1 MLLGHEEVASC
12 DICKMFLKGVI
23 YCWIDAILM
32 HLVDPCRRDNC
43 VCEYGFEAWRC
54 NEMFYV

>member
-23 YCWIDAILM
+23 DCWLDAILI
-32 HLVDPCRRDNC
+32 HLVDEIIVC
-43 VCEYGFEAWRC
+43 V
-54 NEMFYV
+54 